1 MPGDDGFCFS
11 AWAFRPAGVFSHEG
25 FSVASTKLMS
35 RVSNWFKSVSQS
47 GRRSRPRSNG
57 VPAHALAS
65 SASAGSVPTSMAF
78 ESGAGVN
85 SASTE
90 HAFRESARS
99 RRPDTGGS
107 LDDRLTLALEGI
119 RAQLAEQSSRTERMA
134 SAIERLAGRMES
146 MPDHAQAQS
155 TAMDELRIELAAGTS
170 ISKRIEHS
178 VGSLPKMADTHREAL
193 VAMQRHVEDSTETS
207 RRAIR
212 TLGDVHATVIS
223 LENAA
228 TGASATLRAMQSE
241 AAQRYTELS
250 TLVRDKAGQV
260 RSLLQIMT
268 GLVGLGIIVGV
279 ASLVIG

>member
-1 MPGDDGFCFS
+1 
-11 AWAFRPAGVFSHEG
+11 
-25 FSVASTKLMS
+25 
-35 RVSNWFKSVSQS
+35 
-47 GRRSRPRSNG
+47 
-57 VPAHALAS
+57 
-65 SASAGSVPTSMAF
+65 
-78 ESGAGVN
+78 
-85 SASTE
+85 
-90 HAFRESARS
+90 
-99 RRPDTGGS
+99 
-107 LDDRLTLALEGI
+107 
-119 RAQLAEQSSRTERMA
+119 
-134 SAIERLAGRMES
+134 MES